1 MNFISASILIF
12 LIAVVLFASRRGA
25 LLAMAAGVLCL
36 TQYSSIDLAGFHM
49 YAIRFLEMAG
59 LIRVIARREFSL
71 SRLNQLDRMFL
82 FFYSYLTVISLLRS
96 NQFLAFQVGIFT
108 DAVLCYFTFRGL
120 ITEFDDLRWFLR
132 AFVILLI
139 PYVALLC
146 VEAWTAHNLLY
157 FIAGRTNAYVFFRKG
172 RVRCVGSF
180 REYSILGSLGASFF
194 PLYIGLSFSKANR
207 SYAIAGI
214 ILSSAIVVL
223 SNSGGPACFA
233 IIGVLGWALWPF
245 RYRMRLIRR
254 ATVAMVI
261 ALALVMKAPI
271 WYLPTHLK
279 FITSGDAWHRS
290 YLIETAIR
298 HLDKWWLWG
307 MPTARTLHWFT
318 YVNVASDAADITN
331 QYISFGLAAGLP
343 AIALFVWL
351 LIRAVK
357 VLGRKLTEVRL
368 TSVETSEAE
377 SLLWGLGVML
387 AGHIANFTA
396 ITYFDQFYVIW
407 FMQLAFISILGD
419 GWGQAYV
426 ASVSTRSQPMSFGSE
441 PAAYSKS

>member
-25 LLAMAAGVLCL
+25 LLAMAAGVLYL
-36 TQYSSIDLAGFHM
+36 TQYSSLDVAGFHM
-49 YAIRFLEMAG
+49 YAMRFLEMAG
-59 LIRVIARREFSL
+59 LIRVIARREFNL
-71 SRLNQLDRMFL
+71 SRLNELDRMFL
-82 FFYSYLTVISLLRS
+82 FFYTYLTIISLVRS
-96 NQFLAFQVGIFT
+96 NEHLAFHVGVFV

-120 ITEFDDLRWFLR
+120 ITEFDDLRWFLC

-139 PYVALLC
+139 PYVALLL
-146 VEAWTAHNLLY
+146 VEMWTAHNPFS
-157 FIAGRTNAYVFFRKG
+157 FITGESTLPAFFRKG

-180 REYSILGSLGASFF
+180 REYSLLGSLGASFF

-214 ILSSAIVVL
+214 TLSSAIVVL

-254 ATVAMVI
+254 AAVAAVI
-261 ALALVMKAPI
+261 ALALAMKAPI

-290 YLIETAIR
+290 YLIDTAIH
-298 HLDKWWLWG
+298 HLSEWWLWG
-307 MPTARTLHWFT
+307 MPTAGTLHWFT
-318 YVNVASDAADITN
+318 YVNVASHAADVTN

-343 AIALFVWL
+343 AIVLFIWL

-357 VLGRKLTEVRL
+357 VLGRKLSEVRL

-377 SLLWGLGVML
+377 PLLWGLGVML

-396 ITYFDQFYVIW
+396 ITYFDQFYVTW
-407 FMQLAFISILGD
+407 FMQLAFISNLVD
-419 GWGQAYV
+419 EYGQAYV

-441 PAAYSKS
+441 PAAYSKN